1 MFNTKI
7 NITPLSVN
15 KAWQGKRFKT
25 PAYKKYEKIVLLMLP
40 KQDVGFP
47 FYKLTLEFGFSSPL
61 SDIDN
66 PLKPIIDIIQ
76 KKYNIN
82 DKDIVSLNV
91 SKKLVK
97 KGQEFINI
105 SIESN
110 TQVLF

>member
-1 MFNTKI
+1 MLNTKI

-15 KAWQGKRFKT
+15 KAWRGKRFKT
-25 PAYKKYEKIVLLMLP
+25 PLYKKYEEAVLLMLP
-40 KQDVGFP
+40 KKDVGFP
-47 FYKLTLEFGFSSPL
+47 YYKLTIEFGFSSPL
-61 SDIDN
+61 ADIDN

-91 SKKLVK
+91 SKKIVK
-97 KGQEFINI
+97 KRQEYINI

-110 TQVLF
+110 TEVLF